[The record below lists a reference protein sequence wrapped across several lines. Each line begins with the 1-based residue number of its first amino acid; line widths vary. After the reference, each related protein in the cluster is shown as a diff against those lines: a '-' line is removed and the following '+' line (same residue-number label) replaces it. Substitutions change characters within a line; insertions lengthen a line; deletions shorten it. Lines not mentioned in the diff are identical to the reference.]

1 MTNSPTSSQ
10 SSRPASIFV
19 LTGRT
24 LATVVSVAILVA
36 TLFSVWTPNTL
47 FSYTLT
53 QRLNT
58 VLRPAQSTQQAGA
71 PAITLTAP
79 PRLPIGIVAGHLG
92 NSNDSGAVCA
102 DGLREV
108 DVNAKIAT
116 LVRQNLIAK
125 GYQVDLLEE
134 FDTRLMQYKALV
146 LVSIHNDSCDYI
158 NDQATG
164 FKVAAARASMNDQNA
179 IRLTN
184 CLIDRY
190 SRITGMTFHFNSITP
205 DMTDYHAFNEI
216 HTTTPAAIIETGFLN
231 LDRDFLTQKT
241 DLVAQGVTA
250 GILCFINNEN
260 IQPTPEPSQTA
271 P

>member
-1 MTNSPTSSQ
+1 MTNPPTSSP
-10 SSRPASIFV
+10 SPRPASIFSI
-19 LTGRT
+19 TGRT

-36 TLFSVWTPNTL
+36 TLFSFWTPNTI
-47 FSYTLT
+47 FSNSIT
-53 QRLNT
+53 QRIDT
-58 VLRPAQSTQQAGA
+58 VLRPAQSTQQAGL
-71 PAITLTAP
+71 PAATLTARP
-79 PRLPIGIVAGHLG
+79 KLPIGIVSGHLG
-92 NSNDSGAVCA
+92 NDSGAVCA

-116 LVRQNLIAK
+116 LVRQDLVAK

-134 FDTRLMQYKALV
+134 FDTRLMQYDALV
-146 LVSIHNDSCDYI
+146 LVSIHNDSCEYI

-164 FKVAAARASMNDQNA
+164 FKVAAARSSVNDPNA
-179 IRLTN
+179 IRLTG

-190 SRITGMTFHFNSITP
+190 SRITGLRFHFNSITP

-216 HTTTPAAIIETGFLN
+216 RTSTPAAIIETGFLN

-250 GILCFINNEN
+250 GILCFINNET